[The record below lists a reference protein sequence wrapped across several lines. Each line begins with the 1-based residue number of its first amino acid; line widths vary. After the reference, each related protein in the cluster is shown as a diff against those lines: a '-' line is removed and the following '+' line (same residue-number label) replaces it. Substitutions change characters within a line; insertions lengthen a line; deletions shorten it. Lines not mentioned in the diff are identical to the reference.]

1 MSNSDPKGGREIG
14 HADAHRYVRV
24 EVRRDVALLEV
35 KDIGVRFG
43 GIVALRDLT
52 FDIEEGQILGL
63 IGPNGAGKTTMFN
76 VISRVYQPSGGSLTF
91 DGKNL
96 LHARPDSI
104 SRFGIARTF
113 QNLALWSR
121 LTVLQNVML
130 GAHTQ
135 GNKGFV
141 RCALKIGTRAEERR
155 LSMHAYGILDSLGLA
170 EYAFQPAA
178 GLPYGTLKRIEIA
191 RALASNPKLL
201 MLDEPAA
208 GLTHSEVD
216 ELGDLVKELR
226 DTRNLTVLLVEHH
239 MSMVMAISDNIV
251 VLDFGAKIAEGGP
264 EAISRN
270 PKVIEAY
277 LGGAE

>member
-1 MSNSDPKGGREIG
+1 MP
-14 HADAHRYVRV
+14 
-24 EVRRDVALLEV
+24 LLEIS
-35 KDIGVRFG
+35 DISVRFG
-43 GIVALRDLT
+43 GIVALDGLT
-52 FDIEEGQILGL
+52 FDIDKGQILGL

-76 VISRVYQPSGGSLTF
+76 VISRVYQPSSGTITF
-91 DGKNL
+91 DNDNL
-96 LHARPDSI
+96 LHVRPENIARHGI
-104 SRFGIARTF
+104 SRTF

-121 LTVLQNVML
+121 LTVLENVML

-135 GNKGFV
+135 GRNGFV
-141 RCALKIGTRAEERR
+141 RSTLRIGVRSEERR
-155 LSMHAYGILDSLGLA
+155 LGMRAYEILDELGLA
-170 EYAFQPAA
+170 DIAFRPAA
-178 GLPYGTLKRIEIA
+178 GLPYGTLKRVEIA

-216 ELGDLVKELR
+216 ELGNLVKLLR
-226 DTRNLTVLLVEHH
+226 DQHQLTVLLVEHH

-251 VLDFGAKIAEGGP
+251 VLNFGSKIAEGGP
-264 EAISRN
+264 AEISRN

>member
-1 MSNSDPKGGREIG
+1 M
-14 HADAHRYVRV
+14 
-24 EVRRDVALLEV
+24 ALLEV
-35 KDIGVRFG
+35 NDIGVRFG
-43 GIVALRDLT
+43 GIIALRDLT
-52 FDIEEGQILGL
+52 FQIKEGQILGL

-76 VISRVYQPSGGSLTF
+76 VISRVYQPSGGTVTF

-96 LHARPDSI
+96 LHARADNI

-113 QNLALWSR
+113 QNLALWAR
-121 LTVLQNVML
+121 LSVLENVML

-135 GNKGFV
+135 GDKGFLRSALRIGV
-141 RCALKIGTRAEERR
+141 RSEERR
-155 LSMHAYGILDSLGLA
+155 LAMHAYGILDELGLTQ
-170 EYAFQPAA
+170 YAFQPAA

-226 DTRNLTVLLVEHH
+226 DRRNLTVLLVEHH

-251 VLDFGAKIAEGGP
+251 VLDFGAKIAEGVP
-264 EAISRN
+264 EEISRN
-270 PKVIEAY
+270 PRVIEAY